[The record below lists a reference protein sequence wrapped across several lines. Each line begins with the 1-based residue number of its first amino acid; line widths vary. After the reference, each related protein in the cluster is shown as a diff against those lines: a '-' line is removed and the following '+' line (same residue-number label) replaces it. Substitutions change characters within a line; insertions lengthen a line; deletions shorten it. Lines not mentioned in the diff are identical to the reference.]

1 MATRRSKSRSSRR
14 STARRGPRGSRGPK
28 GSETGIWIGA
38 LALAAAAV
46 TGTALYFTEKKS
58 SAATPS
64 VPPPG
69 VLPSGP
75 PAPGPAPSQLPTS
88 GDVYSSLSAAQQSQV
103 NAALYAYIVQGYG
116 SCPGVFPN
124 GMADVTS
131 NGITGASSLSNAGN
145 RSLAVDCYQ
154 QANSLSASSGAGVL
168 DLSTYR
174 SLMGV

>member
-46 TGTALYFTEKKS
+46 TGTVLYFTEKKS
-58 SAATPS
+58 SAAS
-64 VPPPG
+64 PPPG
-69 VLPSGP
+69 VLPAPGP
-75 PAPGPAPSQLPTS
+75 PAPGPSPQQLPTT
-88 GDVYSSLSAAQQSQV
+88 GDVYSSLSTAQQSQV
-103 NAALYAYIVQGYG
+103 NAALYAYVVQGYG
-116 SCPGVFPN
+116 SCPSVFPN
-124 GMADVTS
+124 GMADVAS
-131 NGITGASSLSNAGN
+131 NGITGAASLSNAGN